1 MNPISSPEPSLSS
14 RASEGLLKPSF
25 SARRTASRFL
35 KTAPLMTCSLRVR
48 LKRSAT
54 PLVSDPA
61 MTLKQPLPSQR
72 PLRGVDSSDG

>member
-1 MNPISSPEPSLSS
+1 
-14 RASEGLLKPSF
+14 LKPSF
-25 SARRTASRFL
+25 SARHSALKRSTKAATARRTASRFL

-72 PLRGVDSSDG
+72 PLRGVDSADG